1 MRRYNILHT
10 ICITHRIFSIKQY
23 NELYEILNNNS
34 KNKNYKL
41 YPDGTGVYKT
51 HYLQDIGFNQ
61 IVLRKIY
68 TKPKYKRPY
77 IQIEILF
84 NPKKLIS
91 NNNIKITK
99 DKDIV
104 TIANK
109 FNEIIKT
116 LDTDLPDFYYW
127 ILKRIDYA
135 TYIKTQYVKEYIM
148 LFQKADK
155 PSKYFKE
162 LYDIKSKRRK
172 QKKGSF
178 YLNSKSV
185 GINFYD
191 KEKERKNNKEK
202 YNVSDQ
208 DIFNSKNIL
217 RIKVQLN
224 KSKTDYLKYK
234 YKFETKELHNYLT
247 LEESR
252 EQILYYYKK
261 CIKQGDYYNLDKA
274 KQLVDSNAD
283 LTTRTKNNLKSIL
296 DLINKC
302 RSIYKAREKF
312 IGTKETFNNHLKQLD
327 KLGIN
332 PVTIPARWDI
342 KKLDNPINEIKLK
355 MTNKND

>member
-1 MRRYNILHT
+1 MN
-10 ICITHRIFSIKQY
+10 IKQY
-23 NELYEILNNNS
+23 NKLYEILNNNS
-34 KNKNYKL
+34 KNENYKL

-51 HYLQDIGFNQ
+51 HYLQDIGFNE

-77 IQIEILF
+77 MQIEILF

-99 DKDIV
+99 NKDIV

-109 FNEIIKT
+109 FNEIIKR

-127 ILKRIDYA
+127 TLKRIDYA
-135 TYIKTQYVKEYIM
+135 TYINTQYVKEYIE
-148 LFQKADK
+148 LFQRGDK
-155 PSKYFKE
+155 PSNYFKE
-162 LYDIKSKRRK
+162 QYDVNSKRRK

-191 KEKERKNNKEK
+191 KEKERKDNKEK

-217 RIKVQLN
+217 RIEVQLN

-252 EQILYYYKK
+252 KQIIYYYEK
-261 CIKQGDYYNLDKA
+261 CIKQGDYYRLDKA
-274 KQLVDSNAD
+274 KKLVDNHKE
-283 LTTRTKNNLKSIL
+283 LTTRTKNNLKNIL

-302 RSIYKAREKF
+302 RSIYKAKKEF
-312 IGTKETFNNHLKQLD
+312 IGTKETFNNYLKQLD
-327 KLGIN
+327 KLCIN
-332 PVTIPARWDI
+332 PVTIPERWGI
-342 KKLDNPINEIKLK
+342 PKLDNPINEIKLK
-355 MTNKND
+355 MR